1 MFDVTKL
8 DSPSADR
15 FRAIDK
21 AVDSVEQRN
30 RVAVSKYL
38 HAVLWGYLKR
48 NENPVLRD
56 MYLEDAKDALAEFK
70 AINRRPEVG
79 EYLIEQCYSDVKPWE
94 IIAVNKSGK
103 TVEVRSMNAELD
115 TVNGPKPEFIPG
127 GFSAICTNMD
137 KLVYKI
143 EPDPEGSTRKVRFSG
158 AGWDKGRM
166 SLSDKPVYHYD
177 YNF

>member
-8 DSPSADR
+8 EALSSIER
-15 FRAIDK
+15 NRAIDK

-30 RVAVSKYL
+30 RAVVSKYL
-38 HAVLWGYLKR
+38 RSVAVAARVVHPK
-48 NENPVLRD
+48 LRD
-56 MYLEDAKDALAEFK
+56 MYLDDAKDALTEFK

-143 EPDPEGSTRKVRFSG
+143 EPNPEGTTRKVRFSG

-166 SLSDKPVYHYD
+166 SLRDKPVYHYD

>member
-1 MFDVTKL
+1 MFDVVKL

-15 FRAIDK
+15 FRVIDK
-21 AVDSVEQRN
+21 AVDSVEPRN
-30 RVAVSKYL
+30 RAVVRKYL
-38 HAVLWGYLKR
+38 DAILRGYLKR

-103 TVEVRSMNAELD
+103 TVEVRAMNAELD

-143 EPDPEGSTRKVRFSG
+143 EPNPEGSTRKVRFSK

-166 SLSDKPVYHYD
+166 SLRDKPVYHYD